1 MTTSFRLPSLS
12 GLQRLRFPARLRFRL
27 LRLLRPLRPPRLP
40 WPVLTAAEK
49 TALLAVTL
57 VLSGGGALRAW
68 ERSGVSIGP
77 VDDWETL
84 RALVIRSREDL
95 NADGNTE
102 GGGYACLDEAPV
114 MRAGGTGGGGASGRT
129 TRPAAVPAA

>member
-1 MTTSFRLPSLS
+1 MTTSFRLPLLS
-12 GLQRLRFPARLRFRL
+12 GLQRLRFPARLRV
-27 LRLLRPLRPPRLP
+27 RLLRPLRPPRLP

-57 VLSGGGALRAW
+57 VLSGGGALRVW

-102 GGGYACLDEAPV
+102 GG
-114 MRAGGTGGGGASGRT
+114 
-129 TRPAAVPAA
+129 